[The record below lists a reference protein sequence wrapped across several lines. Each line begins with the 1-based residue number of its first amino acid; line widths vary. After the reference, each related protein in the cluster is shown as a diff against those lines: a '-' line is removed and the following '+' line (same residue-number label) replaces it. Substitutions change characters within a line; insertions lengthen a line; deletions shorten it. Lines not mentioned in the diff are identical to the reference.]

1 MNEFENFDNDSE
13 LRREIQDLENQLA
26 ELKKLRNK
34 LSGNEIEENNNTEE
48 VVEETELRS
57 IVEKELAEID
67 KEIEEIEE
75 DIKKAAKE
83 YEESYKNLGT
93 MIDNY
98 DNTVDS
104 NNLLSEEEYDELRT
118 RHEAEKLAENE
129 LSNTIKKR
137 LDDQK
142 KIVRDLKRKKS
153 QLKNNLAKAE
163 ALGLTYDEYTEITST
178 IRKTSIMNSILESKG
193 LGSIIEKS
201 ANERTKEE
209 KELLKKTKEEILKEI
224 SEFKADS
231 EYDDYSVL
239 DIIEALYS
247 LENTYIEVKKPRE
260 IKIKKNEL
268 MVIDE
273 NKQVLPFKVV
283 NQNVKPNTNVEE
295 APKDMEGAQE
305 NEKVDINDLKPA
317 EEKVTLFKDSN
328 TSNYYVRKYAVDR
341 FKLKSADLGNEV
353 RINGSLCYKISESD
367 VEKIKENANNS
378 FSPYIADI
386 KEITLENKKNNEI
399 LPEEVKDELIPGTKI
414 KRPRDR
420 KPYETD
426 KEYEEFLKSY
436 YDRVF
441 PREEEKEEEH
451 FLANN
456 EKLEDIELPKVE
468 PIKPNTEEKA
478 LMVIPQ
484 EKETEPVKEE
494 LEDEPITIEINPD
507 DGITINV
514 DDEELT
520 DDDIKNA
527 IGESLDA
534 AAKEE
539 LTDDDIS
546 SVINESLEETTEATV
561 EKVEDKTKDKLEAT
575 NIKASEEF
583 KQELRDGGILYN
595 ILHSLPKGV
604 KRVIRGVVKAYN
616 NYLFGKEMAAKI
628 DQVERE
634 VLGRRH
640 FYDEDDEIDTMM
652 REMTPE
658 EEAAAD
664 PRRR

>member
-1 MNEFENFDNDSE
+1 MNEFENFNNDNE
-13 LRREIQDLENQLA
+13 LRREIQELENQLA

-34 LSGNEIEENNNTEE
+34 LSGNEIEENTNTEE
-48 VVEETELRS
+48 VVEDTDLRN
-57 IVEKELAEID
+57 IVEKELEEID

-75 DIKKAAKE
+75 EIKKAAKE
-83 YEESYKNLGT
+83 YEQSYKNLGT
-93 MIDNY
+93 MIDDY
-98 DNTVDS
+98 DKTVDS
-104 NNLLSEEEYDELRT
+104 NNLLSEEEYDELRK
-118 RHEAEKLAENE
+118 RHEQEKLAENE

-142 KIVRDLKRKKS
+142 KIVRDLKRKKN
-153 QLKNNLAKAE
+153 QLKNNLTKAE
-163 ALGLTYDEYTEITST
+163 ALGLTYDEYKEITST

-193 LGSIIEKS
+193 LGTIIEKNAS
-201 ANERTKEE
+201 ERTKEE
-209 KELLKKTKEEILKEI
+209 NDLLKKTKEEILKEI

-231 EYDDYSVL
+231 EYDDYSIL

-247 LENTYIEVKKPRE
+247 LENTYTEVKIPRE

-273 NKQVLPFKVV
+273 NKQILPFKVV
-283 NQNVKPNTNVEE
+283 NQNAKPITNVEE
-295 APKDMEGAQE
+295 APKDMEGAE
-305 NEKVDINDLKPA
+305 VNDKVDINDLKPA
-317 EEKVTLFKDSN
+317 EEKVTLFKDSD
-328 TSNYYVRKYAVDR
+328 TSDYYVRKYAVDR

-399 LPEEVKDELIPGTKI
+399 LLEEVKDELIPGTKI

-441 PREEEKEEEH
+441 PREEEKEDEH
-451 FLANN
+451 FIANN
-456 EKLEDIELPKVE
+456 EALNDIELPKVE
-468 PIKPNTEEKA
+468 PIMPNTEEKA
-478 LMVIPQ
+478 LRVIPQ
-484 EKETEPVKEE
+484 EKEPEVKEE
-494 LEDEPITIEINPD
+494 LEDEPIEIEINPN

-520 DDDIKNA
+520 DDDISSVISENL
-527 IGESLDA
+527 EEE
-534 AAKEE
+534 KEE
-539 LTDDDIS
+539 LTDEEIS
-546 SVINESLEETTEATV
+546 SVINESLEETTEVKV
-561 EKVEDKTKDKLEAT
+561 EKVEDKPKDKLEAT

-616 NYLFGKEMAAKI
+616 NYLFGSEMAAKI